1 MVEKKKSKAPTIR
14 DEKAFHNIAI
24 VLMVILALY
33 CIAPFFLM
41 LSVSLSSEQSLTSGG
56 YSFWVEDLSFTA
68 YEYLWAKRVTIG
80 RAYGMTILVTVV
92 GTISNVILTSLFAY
106 PLSRK
111 DFKQRN
117 IFAFIIFFT
126 LMFNGGLTASYMVWT
141 RIFYIKNT
149 VWALIL
155 PGSLMGAMN
164 ILMVRNYFN
173 ANVPYSITE
182 AAHMDGAGVFRI
194 YYRIMLPLSKPV
206 LTTIGLFAAL
216 GYWNN
221 WTNGLYYITD
231 TKLYTIQVYLK
242 KLMDSIQFLKSSD
255 IASESAALAFKA
267 LPTESARM
275 AIAIIAII
283 PILLVYPFVQKELVK
298 GLVIGGVKG

>member
-1 MVEKKKSKAPTIR
+1 MDDRIKVQAPRIK
-14 DEKAFHNIAI
+14 DERLFHNIAL
-24 VLMVILALY
+24 VLMCLLAVY
-33 CIAPFFLM
+33 CLAPFFLM
-41 LSVSLSSEQSLTSGG
+41 LSVSLSTEQSLSGGG
-56 YSFWVEDLSFTA
+56 YSFWPKEFSTSA
-68 YEYLWAKRVTIG
+68 YDYMWTKRLTIG
-80 RAYGMTILVTVV
+80 RAYLMTIIVTAA
-92 GTISNVILTSLFAY
+92 GTLTNVFITSLFAY

-117 IFAFIIFFT
+117 IFAFILFFS
-126 LMFNGGLTASYMVWT
+126 LMFNGGLTASYMIWT
-141 RIFYIKNT
+141 RVFYIKNT
-149 VWALIL
+149 IWALIV
-155 PGSLMGAMN
+155 PGGLMGAMN
-164 ILMVRNYFN
+164 VLMVRNYFN
-173 ANVPYSITE
+173 VNVPYAIIE
-182 AAHMDGAGVFRI
+182 AARIDGATDMRI
-194 YYRIMLPLSKPV
+194 YTGIMVPLSKPV

-242 KLMDSIQFLKSSD
+242 KLMDSIQFLKTSD
-255 IASESAALAFKA
+255 IAMESSQLAYKS

-283 PILLVYPFVQKELVK
+283 PILLVYPLIQKELVK

>member
-1 MVEKKKSKAPTIR
+1 MNQSKKVSAPTIK
-14 DEKAFHNIAI
+14 DERAFHNVAI
-24 VLMVILALY
+24 VLMTILALY
-33 CIAPFFLM
+33 CLAPFFLM
-41 LSVSLSSEQSLTSGG
+41 LAVSLSSEQTLNSGG
-56 YSFWVEDLSFTA
+56 YSFWPSEISFNA
-68 YEYLWAKRVTIG
+68 YQYLWAKHFTIG
-80 RAYGMTILVTVV
+80 RAYGMTIFVTVV
-92 GTISNVILTSLFAY
+92 GTLANVLLTSLFAY

-117 IFAFIIFFT
+117 TFAFIIFFS
-126 LMFNGGLTASYMVWT
+126 LMFNGGLTASYIIWT
-141 RIFYIKNT
+141 RVFFIKNT
-149 VWALIL
+149 IWALIL
-155 PGSLMGAMN
+155 PGSLMGVMN
-164 ILMVRNYFN
+164 ILLVRNFFN
-173 ANVPYSITE
+173 ANVPYSIVE
-182 AAHMDGAGVFRI
+182 AAQMDGAGVFRI
-194 YYRIMLPLSKPV
+194 YWGIMLPLSKPV

-242 KLMDSIQFLKSSD
+242 KLMDSISFLKSSD
-255 IASESAALAFKA
+255 VAAESAALAFKA

-283 PILLVYPFVQKELVK
+283 PILCVYPFIQKELVK

>member
-1 MVEKKKSKAPTIR
+1 MNENKKVKVPAIR
-14 DEKAFHNIAI
+14 DERLFHNVAI
-24 VLMVILALY
+24 VLMTLLAVY
-33 CIAPFFLM
+33 CLAPFFLM
-41 LSVSLSSEQSLTSGG
+41 LTVSLSSEQTLNSGG
-56 YSFWVEDLSFTA
+56 YSFWPSEISLTA
-68 YEYLWAKRVTIG
+68 YDYLWAKRFTIG
-80 RAYGMTILVTVV
+80 RAYGITIFVTVV
-92 GTISNVILTSLFAY
+92 GTLTNLLLTSLFAY

-111 DFKQRN
+111 DFKYRN
-117 IFAFIIFFT
+117 VFAFIIFFS
-126 LMFNGGLTASYMVWT
+126 LMFNGGLTASYIVWT
-141 RIFYIKNT
+141 RIFHIKNT
-149 VWALIL
+149 IWALIV
-155 PGSLMGAMN
+155 PGGLMGAMN

-173 ANVPYSITE
+173 ANVPYSIIE
-182 AAHMDGAGVFRI
+182 AARIDGASTFRI
-194 YYRIMLPLSKPV
+194 YWGIMLPLSKPV

-242 KLMDSIQFLKSSD
+242 KLMDSIAFLKTSD
-255 IASESAALAFKA
+255 VAAESAALAFKS

-283 PILLVYPFVQKELVK
+283 PILLVYPFIQKELVK

>member
-1 MVEKKKSKAPTIR
+1 MNESKKVKAPAIR
-14 DEKAFHNIAI
+14 DERLFHNVAL
-24 VLMVILALY
+24 VLMTLLAVY
-33 CIAPFFLM
+33 CLAPFFLM
-41 LSVSLSSEQSLTSGG
+41 LTVSLSSEQTLNSGG
-56 YSFWVEDLSFTA
+56 YSFWPSEITLTA
-68 YEYLWAKRVTIG
+68 YDYLWAKRFTIG
-80 RAYGMTILVTVV
+80 RAYGITIFVTVV
-92 GTISNVILTSLFAY
+92 GTLTNLLLTSLFAY

-111 DFKQRN
+111 DFKYRN
-117 IFAFIIFFT
+117 VFAFIIFFS
-126 LMFNGGLTASYMVWT
+126 LMFNGGLTASYIVWT
-141 RIFYIKNT
+141 RIFHIKNT
-149 VWALIL
+149 IWALIV
-155 PGSLMGAMN
+155 PGGLMGAMN

-173 ANVPYSITE
+173 ANVPYSIIE
-182 AAHMDGAGVFRI
+182 AARIDGASTFRI
-194 YYRIMLPLSKPV
+194 YWGIMLPLSKPV

-242 KLMDSIQFLKSSD
+242 KLMDSIAFLKTSD
-255 IASESAALAFKA
+255 VATESAALAYKS

-283 PILLVYPFVQKELVK
+283 PILLVYPFIQKELVK

>member
-1 MVEKKKSKAPTIR
+1 MNESKKINVPTIR
-14 DEKAFHNIAI
+14 DERAFHNIAI
-24 VLMVILALY
+24 VLMTLLAAY
-33 CIAPFFLM
+33 CLAPFFLM
-41 LSVSLSSEQSLTSGG
+41 LSVSLSTEQTLNSGG
-56 YSFWVEDLSFTA
+56 YSFWPSEISFNA
-68 YEYLWAKRVTIG
+68 YDYLWAKRITIG
-80 RAYGMTILVTVV
+80 RAYGTTIFVTVV
-92 GTISNVILTSLFAY
+92 GTLSNLLLTSLFAY

-111 DFKQRN
+111 DFKHRN
-117 IFAFIIFFT
+117 VFAFIIFFS
-126 LMFNGGLTASYMVWT
+126 LMFNGGLTASYIVWT
-141 RIFYIKNT
+141 RIFSIKNT
-149 VWALIL
+149 IWALIV

-173 ANVPYSITE
+173 ANVPYSIIE
-182 AAHMDGAGVFRI
+182 AAQIDGASVFRI
-194 YYRIMLPLSKPV
+194 YWRIMLPLSKPV

-255 IASESAALAFKA
+255 VALESAALAFKA

-283 PILLVYPFVQKELVK
+283 PILLVYPFIQKELVK